1 MKSKWPTLLQKTS
14 NHLFV
19 DSKLTLIN
27 YRRLSEPLQVA
38 LAEGEALKRE
48 LAHYEKDK
56 LSLQNAKAR
65 LKVLEEKYKQS
76 TWEQEV
82 LEQRFAQV
90 QKERDDLYEQFVDRI
105 ISVQQKTGFKNLV
118 LSIHVKTHILLQIDF
133 GKEGRKF
140 ERES

>member
-1 MKSKWPTLLQKTS
+1 MQLALCEPSLILFT
-14 NHLFV
+14 HL
-19 DSKLTLIN
+19 SCL
-27 YRRLSEPLQVA
+27 RRLSEPLQVA
-38 LAEGEALKRE
+38 LAEGDALKRE

-90 QKERDDLYEQFVDRI
+90 QKERDELYEQFVDRI

-118 LSIHVKTHILLQIDF
+118 RKIEQFCPTPLQFDF
-133 GKEGRKF
+133 SSCFLFRV
-140 ERES
+140 

>member
-1 MKSKWPTLLQKTS
+1 M
-14 NHLFV
+14 
-19 DSKLTLIN
+19 LILITHPSRL
-27 YRRLSEPLQVA
+27 RRLSEPLQVA
-38 LAEGEALKRE
+38 LAEGDALKRE

-90 QKERDDLYEQFVDRI
+90 QKERDELYEQFVDRI

-118 LSIHVKTHILLQIDF
+118 RKLDQDCPTPLHFDF
-133 GKEGRKF
+133 SSCCFLFRI
-140 ERES
+140 